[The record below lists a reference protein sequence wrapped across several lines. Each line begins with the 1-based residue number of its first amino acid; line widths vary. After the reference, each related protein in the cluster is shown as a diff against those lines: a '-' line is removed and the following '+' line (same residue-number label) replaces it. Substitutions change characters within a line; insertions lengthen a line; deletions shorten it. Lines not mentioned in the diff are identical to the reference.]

1 MVLDTP
7 DDKMRAVG
15 LSFAKIASI
24 KDLARK
30 TLDGVVPPSEILHTL
45 GDDEIVE
52 RITQVRGIGR
62 WTVEMMLMSRLGRP
76 DVLPID
82 DFGVRNGFR
91 LAYGLRG
98 MPTTRALAEF
108 GARWAPYRS
117 VAAWYLW
124 RAVDLHREGKLPAP
138 ATPTRIKIVKK
149 KRVVKQARKVVKRA
163 RRVLKKKRLQPEDSG
178 RSLNR
183 RTNLRVPNMR
193 RSVSALARLALAA
206 SSLSFTPP
214 CEAEAAPAP
223 PQDCRVGFYRLQDG
237 TGIDVGNTSS
247 ASLRWRRADGTSGAL
262 HGEPGKELT
271 STLGWTDRPMATAFL
286 LAIARRA
293 RSSSMALRGAAS
305 SFRFANHSFK
315 TPARHW
321 PGGSSCHP
329 DRDACPSWYSCTARK
344 TAPRS
349 DTSHCSASFLQKES
363 ARLSTT
369 SAVRANRPER
379 SRITTTYWPPTR
391 PLLSG
396 RRAASPAIAL
406 EKQACTAAARA
417 AGWRRSRPI

>member
-1 MVLDTP
+1 MNTPASICTAAELTAFKRRLAKVDPVLANLIRAAGKFTHTTSAQHSPFHSLARAIAHQQLNGTAAESIFGRFVGLYAVDGMNAAMLEAEMVLDTP

-124 RAVDLHREGKLPAP
+124 RAVDLHRDGRLPAP
-138 ATPTRIKIVKK
+138 ATPTRIKVVKK
-149 KRVVKQARKVVKRA
+149 KKVAKKAAAKKSKRAKPRRVARK
-163 RRVLKKKRLQPEDSG
+163 
-178 RSLNR
+178 
-183 RTNLRVPNMR
+183 
-193 RSVSALARLALAA
+193 
-206 SSLSFTPP
+206 
-214 CEAEAAPAP
+214 
-223 PQDCRVGFYRLQDG
+223 
-237 TGIDVGNTSS
+237 
-247 ASLRWRRADGTSGAL
+247 
-262 HGEPGKELT
+262 
-271 STLGWTDRPMATAFL
+271 
-286 LAIARRA
+286 
-293 RSSSMALRGAAS
+293 
-305 SFRFANHSFK
+305 
-315 TPARHW
+315 
-321 PGGSSCHP
+321 
-329 DRDACPSWYSCTARK
+329 ARK
-344 TAPRS
+344 S
-349 DTSHCSASFLQKES
+349 K
-363 ARLSTT
+363 
-369 SAVRANRPER
+369 
-379 SRITTTYWPPTR
+379 
-391 PLLSG
+391 
-396 RRAASPAIAL
+396 
-406 EKQACTAAARA
+406 
-417 AGWRRSRPI
+417 